1 MLEENKETITI
12 NDVEYNPEEF
22 TYKQKSI
29 FNHLTD
35 IDQKVNTVQFNLD
48 QLIFCKDAFLKELLS
63 SLTEDENK

>member
-29 FNHLTD
+29 F
-35 IDQKVNTVQFNLD
+35 
-48 QLIFCKDAFLKELLS
+48 
-63 SLTEDENK
+63 